1 MSSKVLLAIG
11 IIVLVVV
18 GVLGA
23 AAAGFAVSRVMARRA
38 VARSAPYVAPR
49 APFGRGNFSN
59 RAPMPGGTRGRMTN
73 QFAARRG
80 FAQGAARGFLAPDV
94 LESVAKTLNLTP
106 ADLTTALRGGK
117 TLADLAKSQNVA
129 AAQVQAAIAN
139 AEKAALDRAAKDGL
153 IPQTRADALKAQ
165 IDPSKIDLTSRR
177 FGMSGVP
184 GRGNLPRK
192 AQRSNTAPSPTPT
205 PTP

>member
-49 APFGRGNFSN
+49 APIGRGSFSN
-59 RAPMPGGTRGRMTN
+59 RAPMARGRMAN

-80 FAQGAARGFLAPDV
+80 FVQGAARGWLAPDV
-94 LESVAKTLNLTP
+94 FESVAKTLNLNP

-153 IPQTRADALKAQ
+153 IPQARADALKAN

>member
-1 MSSKVLLAIG
+1 MSSKVLWAVG
-11 IIVLVVV
+11 ITVLVVV

-38 VARSAPYVAPR
+38 VARSAPSVAPR
-49 APFGRGNFSN
+49 APIGRGNSSN
-59 RAPMPGGTRGRMTN
+59 RAPMARGRMAN

-80 FAQGAARGFLAPDV
+80 FVQGAARGFLAPDV
-94 LESVAKTLNLTP
+94 LESVAKTLNLNP

-153 IPQTRADALKAQ
+153 IPQTRADALKAN

-177 FGMSGVP
+177 LGMSGVP

-192 AQRSNTAPSPTPT
+192 APRSNTAPSPSPT

>member
-1 MSSKVLLAIG
+1 MSNKVLWAVG
-11 IIVLVVV
+11 ITVLVVV

-38 VARSAPYVAPR
+38 VARSAPSVAPR
-49 APFGRGNFSN
+49 APIGRGNSSN
-59 RAPMPGGTRGRMTN
+59 RAPMARGRMAN

-80 FAQGAARGFLAPDV
+80 FVQGAARGFLAPDV
-94 LESVAKTLNLTP
+94 LESVAKTLNLNP
-106 ADLTTALRGGK
+106 ADLTAALRGGK

-153 IPQTRADALKAQ
+153 IPQTRADALKAN

-177 FGMSGVP
+177 LGMSGVP

-192 AQRSNTAPSPTPT
+192 APRSNTAPSPSPT

>member
-1 MSSKVLLAIG
+1 MSSKVLWAVG
-11 IIVLVVV
+11 ITVLVVV

-23 AAAGFAVSRVMARRA
+23 AAAGFAISRVMARRA
-38 VARSAPYVAPR
+38 VARSAPSVAPR
-49 APFGRGNFSN
+49 APIGRGNFSN
-59 RAPMPGGTRGRMTN
+59 RAPMSRGRMAN

-80 FAQGAARGFLAPDV
+80 FVQGAASGLLAPDV
-94 LESVAKTLNLTP
+94 LESVAKTLNLNP

-139 AEKAALDRAAKDGL
+139 AQKAALDRAAKDGL
-153 IPQTRADALKAQ
+153 IPQARADALKAN
-165 IDPSKIDLTSRR
+165 IDPSKINLTSRR

>member
-11 IIVLVVV
+11 IIVLVIV

-38 VARSAPYVAPR
+38 VARSAPSVAPR
-49 APFGRGNFSN
+49 APIGRGNSSN
-59 RAPMPGGTRGRMTN
+59 RAPMARGRMAN

-80 FAQGAARGFLAPDV
+80 FVQGAARGFLAPDV
-94 LESVAKTLNLTP
+94 LESVAKTLNLNP
-106 ADLTTALRGGK
+106 ADVTTALRGGK
-117 TLADLAKSQNVA
+117 TLADLAKSQNVP

-153 IPQTRADALKAQ
+153 ILQARADALKAQ

-192 AQRSNTAPSPTPT
+192 APRANTAPSPSPTPT
-205 PTP
+205 P

>member
-1 MSSKVLLAIG
+1 MASNKVFLAVG
-11 IIVLVVV
+11 LAVLVVV
-18 GVLGA
+18 GVIGA

-38 VARSAPYVAPR
+38 LARSAPYYAPR

-59 RAPMPGGTRGRMTN
+59 RAPAPGGMRGRMMN

-80 FAQGAARGFLAPDV
+80 FVQGAARGFLTPDV
-94 LESVAKTLNLTP
+94 LEAVAQTLKMNP

-117 TLADLAKSQNVA
+117 TLADLAKSQNVDA
-129 AAQVQAAIAN
+129 APVQAAIAN

-153 IPQTRADALKAQ
+153 IPQARADALKAQ

-177 FGMSGVP
+177 FGMSGL
-184 GRGNLPRK
+184 GRGNLP
-192 AQRSNTAPSPTPT
+192 QRPQRFNRAPAPTPT

>member
-1 MSSKVLLAIG
+1 MSSKVVWAVG
-11 IIVLVVV
+11 ITILVVV
-18 GVLGA
+18 GMIGA

-38 VARSAPYVAPR
+38 TARSAPYFAPR

-59 RAPMPGGTRGRMTN
+59 RAPN
-73 QFAARRG
+73 AARRG
-80 FAQGAARGFLAPDV
+80 FVQGAASGFLAPDV
-94 LESVAKTLNLTP
+94 LESVAKTLNLNP

-129 AAQVQAAIAN
+129 TAQVQAAIAN

-165 IDPSKIDLTSRR
+165 IDPNKIDLTNRR
-177 FGMSGVP
+177 FGMSGL
-184 GRGNLPRK
+184 GRGNLPRR
-192 AQRSNTAPSPTPT
+192 APRSNTAPSPTPT
-205 PTP
+205 PTPTP